1 MDMPFLIVLLILFA
15 LWVFLTFP
23 RRNHPKWALLRQYR
37 YAHRGF
43 HDKPVIPEN
52 SLTAFRRAVES
63 GFGAELDVHLTKDG
77 RLAVIHDSKLKRVCG
92 VEGCVEDFTAAEL
105 DDFRLEG
112 TEEKIPF
119 LEQVLPLFEH
129 KTPLVVE
136 IKAERGNHAELTAK
150 TVACL
155 DRYDVEYCMESF
167 DPRVLI
173 WLRKNRPE
181 IVRGQLS
188 QDFFKHP
195 SGLNPVLRFLLTV
208 LFNNGATRPD
218 FIAYRFEDRGLIG
231 PRWVCHALGCQE
243 INWTI
248 RSAADMKTA
257 ESEGHLVIFEKF
269 DPKEGLR

>member
-1 MDMPFLIVLLILFA
+1 MPFLIVLLVFFV
-15 LWVFLTFP
+15 LWCFLTWP
-23 RRNHPKWALLRQYR
+23 RKNHPQWVLLRRYR

-43 HDKPVIPEN
+43 HDKPAIPEN
-52 SLTAFRRAVES
+52 SLAAFRRAVDN

-77 RLAVIHDSKLKRVCG
+77 RLAVIHDSALKRVCG
-92 VEGCVEDFTAAEL
+92 VEGCVEDFTAEEL
-105 DDFRLEG
+105 NAFRLEG

-119 LEQVLPLFEH
+119 LEQVLPLFEN

-155 DRYDVEYCMESF
+155 NRFSVKYCMESF

-173 WLRKNRPE
+173 WLRRNHPE
-181 IVRGQLS
+181 VVRGQLS
-188 QDFFKHP
+188 QNFFQHP
-195 SGLNPVLRFLLTV
+195 CDLNPVLRFLLTN
-208 LFNNGATRPD
+208 LLDNGATRPD
-218 FIAYRFEDRGLIG
+218 FIAYRFEDRRLIS

-257 ESEGHLVIFEKF
+257 EKEGHLVIFEKF
-269 DPKEGLR
+269 DPREGLR

>member
-1 MDMPFLIVLLILFA
+1 MPFLIVLLIVFA

-23 RRNHPKWALLRQYR
+23 RRNHPKWELLRQYR

-43 HDKPVIPEN
+43 HSKPVVPEN
-52 SLTAFRRAVES
+52 SLSAFRRAVEN

-77 RLAVIHDSKLKRVCG
+77 KLAVIHDSRLKRVCG

-105 DDFRLEG
+105 DAFRLEG
-112 TEEKIPF
+112 TGEKIPL

-136 IKAERGNHAELTAK
+136 IKAVHGNQAELTKK

-155 DRYDVEYCMESF
+155 DRFSVEYCMESF

-173 WLRKNRPE
+173 WLRRHRPE

-188 QDFFKHP
+188 QNFFKHP
-195 SGLNPVLRFLLTV
+195 SGLNPVLRFVLTALLC
-208 LFNNGATRPD
+208 NGATRPD
-218 FIAYRFEDRGLIG
+218 FIACRFEDRNDIA
-231 PRWVCHALGCQE
+231 PRWVCHYLGGQE

-248 RSAADMKTA
+248 RSAADLYAA
-257 ESEGHLVIFEKF
+257 EREGHLIIFEKF
-269 DPKEGLR
+269 HPKEGPH

>member
-1 MDMPFLIVLLILFA
+1 MPFLIVLLILLL
-15 LWVFLTFP
+15 LWVFLTIP
-23 RRNHPKWALLRQYR
+23 RRNHPKWALLRKYR
-37 YAHRGF
+37 FAHRGF
-43 HDKPVIPEN
+43 HEKPAIPEN
-52 SLTAFRRAVES
+52 SLAAFRRAVDN

-77 RLAVIHDSKLKRVCG
+77 RLAVIHDSKLQRVCG
-92 VEGCVEDFTAAEL
+92 VEGCVEDYTAAEL
-105 DDFRLEG
+105 DAFRLEG

-129 KTPLVVE
+129 RTPLVVE
-136 IKAERGNHAELTAK
+136 IKAERRNHAELTAK

-155 DRYDVEYCMESF
+155 DRFSVEYCMESF

-173 WLRKNRPE
+173 WLRRHRPE

-188 QDFFKHP
+188 QDFFQHP
-195 SGLNPVLRFLLTV
+195 SGLNPVLRFVLTALLD
-208 LFNNGATRPD
+208 NGATRPD
-218 FIAYRFEDRGLIG
+218 FIAYRFEDRRRVG

-269 DPKEGLR
+269 DPREELQ